1 MILQNRAHQKGDI
14 WMNDRKEK
22 KTIKMSTWNNIV
34 GWGFA
39 LPAVLGFLLFNLL
52 PMLLSAYYSL
62 CDYNIIKTPEWIGF
76 QNYIDLFSGKEKTF
90 WLSA

>member
-1 MILQNRAHQKGDI
+1 
-14 WMNDRKEK
+14 
-22 KTIKMSTWNNIV
+22 MSTWNNIV

-76 QNYIDLFSGKEKTF
+76 QNYIDLFSGKERPSGSRQKPRCSMRLWQF
-90 WLSA
+90 RPI